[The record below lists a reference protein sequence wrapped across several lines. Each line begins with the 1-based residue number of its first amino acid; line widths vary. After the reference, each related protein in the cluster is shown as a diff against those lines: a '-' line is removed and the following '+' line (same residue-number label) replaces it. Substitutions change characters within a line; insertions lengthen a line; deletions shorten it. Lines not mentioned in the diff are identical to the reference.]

1 MALLPWTPELGACI
15 QQWQDWHQLERRSS
29 NHTRLAYT
37 QDLVRFLTFLANHT
51 GQCISLTQFIALRH
65 QDFRAW
71 LARDAEAGQGTRAR
85 ARGISALRNF
95 YRWLERAGHDQN
107 PAIHAI
113 TPTRRNKSLP
123 KALSTDQTT
132 GLIESVNLIDAD
144 RPAWVTKRDRA
155 LLLLLYGCGLRIS
168 EALSLNR
175 EDIEQS
181 DLGQKSLRILGK
193 GRKERLVPLLSTVA
207 EALHDYIEHSP
218 PKNTDT
224 EKAPLF
230 IGVRG
235 QRLSARVVQLTI
247 ARTRR
252 MLNLPDSTTPH
263 ALRHSFATHLLRGSG
278 DLRAVQELL
287 GHQSLSSTQLYT
299 ALDRDDLLKNYAHHP
314 GETA

>member
-1 MALLPWTPELGACI
+1 MTALLPCTPELGACI

-29 NHTRLAYT
+29 AHTRLAYH
-37 QDLVRFLTFLANHT
+37 QDLVRFLTFLADHR
-51 GQCISLTQFIALRH
+51 GQPASLSQFIALRH

-71 LARDAEAGQGTRAR
+71 LAHDAGAGQGTRAR

-95 YRWLERAGHDQN
+95 YHWLERAGHDQN

-123 KALSTDQTT
+123 KALSTNQTT
-132 GLIESVNLIDAD
+132 DLIESVNLIDAD
-144 RPAWVTKRDRA
+144 QPAWVAKRDRA

-168 EALSLNR
+168 EALSLNH
-175 EDIEQS
+175 EDIEQPHTK
-181 DLGQKSLRILGK
+181 QKSLRILGK
-193 GRKERLVPLLSTVA
+193 GRKERIVPLLHTVA
-207 EALHDYIEHSP
+207 EALHDYIKHC
-218 PKNTDT
+218 PKNKGT
-224 EKAPLF
+224 EKIPLF

-235 QRLSARVVQLTI
+235 GRLSARVVQLTI

-299 ALDRDDLLKNYAHHP
+299 ALDRDDLLKNYAYHP
-314 GETA
+314 GENT